1 MSNWED
7 EEISLEEKR
16 ELLETE
22 NLSWEE
28 REDLEWELAHIR
40 DGDDYC
46 KTCQAYGMNCVGKS
60 GYSPKQLRATESAL
74 DKLISAQAELRR
86 VKVDSR
92 AMNAAVKA
100 AKLEFQRMVNV
111 NRCTCDKEY
120 GEADPDCVACL
131 DQYRNER
138 YGPDIHNVNCVC
150 NECRGFGGWDGN

>member
-1 MSNWED
+1 MSDWED

-22 NLSWEE
+22 TLSWEE

-60 GYSPKQLRATESAL
+60 GYSPKQIRATESAL
-74 DKLISAQAELRR
+74 DKLVSAQQELRR
-86 VKVDSR
+86 AKVGSR
-92 AMNAAVKA
+92 DIDASVKA
-100 AKLEFQRMVNV
+100 AKLEFQRMINV
-111 NRCTCDKEY
+111 NKCTCDREY
-120 GEADPDCVACL
+120 GENDSDCIACL
-131 DQYRNER
+131 DQWRNER

-150 NECRGFGGWDGN
+150 NECRGIFTEW